1 MARSHRLGRPAH
13 RPSFDT
19 LLDRLGRSLTSLSES
34 ELLKATHWD
43 LGQDARLRE
52 DTRFR
57 QTPWQRWI
65 RAEDLVA
72 NDALHRE
79 LHGSRSGSADLSTAL
94 AAIGRHFGRRCVLCP
109 ADPRLV
115 VVGDEVRLAA
125 AELSKHPAIE
135 DEVGDLEKYTTHLP
149 LHSLK
154 AAAASEPA
162 GEWGPG
168 AQEQLIETLG
178 WIRVSNR
185 RRLNSRMFVAQV
197 EGHSMDDGRS
207 GLVDGSYAIFE
218 LWPSGTKQL
227 LSVLVRGSFRDPET
241 GSYAVKKYV
250 ADQRDEEGRHRQITL
265 VSLNPDKERYPD
277 IELQVEDEEALT
289 VVAKVIQPLSPDE
302 YARRPKPLRRPGRRE
317 LDTRDA
323 LEKVHER
330 LSERASRF
338 FESAPSPTA
347 EGDEKPDTAAWNSQ
361 LVCLE
366 MGAGGPHIELGPL
379 FGLWTFVKLLVVR
392 GVTGESRQ
400 TLASNARLRPVRVPV
415 LPSEGA
421 WTCRADG
428 FEDDPDVDLS
438 ALDVAGLPHDHVTAF
453 RVGVDGVG
461 RLLSGDQLSPG
472 QEYRLLLPPG
482 LWEPADHSIAA
493 TPLADGWYLAELALP
508 SAPGPELVQAIE
520 RLGLRLGDLAPRL
533 SFGLPSWPDE
543 WRSTPRG
550 DAFAAFA
557 ACSEGTAS
565 VTVTVNGY
573 DAEVDGEA
581 QIFVHGPDGP
591 RRIALPAGTSAT
603 IELSSLPVGRYFCT
617 LLHQRTRIQPAHLPF
632 EVSTNLS
639 APPRA
644 SWSAMVAG
652 TLHTGAPNTA
662 MRIWRGDLALLQR
675 EDLVIEGPPGWGVRV
690 LWREVADDYLA
701 TVELDTAGQLD
712 IGRLLSL
719 TRGRRE
725 RRLLGD
731 LVLDLA
737 ELGSLLLEHERHA
750 TVKGVGQNLGELMRA
765 KSDFVRRRGG
775 AYAQLLPMWFEP
787 VGQCLG
793 YEVEPIADLPE
804 EPPLHA
810 AAARLLVT
818 ERHLEGIGRRCKR
831 VLVMLEELQQVL
843 GEDLLD
849 WIDGV
854 CLRFGVDNA
863 LISTGLDWAEHRRRS
878 RLPLKVWDLE
888 EVLGQDE
895 LLIAFL
901 RDVAEGV

>member
-1 MARSHRLGRPAH
+1 MMHLPAPRARSSFDALLERLGD
-13 RPSFDT
+13 SIVT
-19 LLDRLGRSLTSLSES
+19 LREDD
-34 ELLKATHWD
+34 LLRASHWE

-52 DTRFR
+52 DLRFR
-57 QTPWQRWI
+57 QTPWGRWM
-65 RAEDLVA
+65 RAEDLLG

-79 LHGSRSGSADLSTAL
+79 LHAQRRGSANLNESLDVVGGL
-94 AAIGRHFGRRCVLCP
+94 FGRRCVFCP
-109 ADPRLV
+109 GDPRFVLQ
-115 VVGDEVRLAA
+115 GDEVRLAA
-125 AELSKHPAIE
+125 SELSRQPVIE

-149 LHSLK
+149 IHSLK

-162 GEWGPG
+162 GEWGPD
-168 AQEQLIETLG
+168 AQKQMIETLG
-178 WIRVSNR
+178 WIRVSGR
-185 RRLNSRMFVAQV
+185 RRLNSRMFVAQI

-207 GLVDGSYAIFE
+207 GLVDGGYAIFE

-227 LSVLVRGSFRDPET
+227 LSVLVRGSFHDPET

-250 ADQRDEEGRHRQITL
+250 ADQRDAEGRHHQINL

-317 LDTRDA
+317 LDARDA

-347 EGDEKPDTAAWNSQ
+347 EGDEKPNTAAWNSQ
-361 LVCLE
+361 LVCLD
-366 MGAGGPHIELGPL
+366 MGAGGPHLELGPL

-591 RRIALPAGTSAT
+591 RRVALPAGTSAT
-603 IELSSLPVGRYFCT
+603 IELSSLSVGQYFCT
-617 LLHQRTRIQPAHLPF
+617 LLHQRTRVQPAHLPF
-632 EVSTNLS
+632 EVAAELA
-639 APPRA
+639 APPQASFRA
-644 SWSAMVAG
+644 SIAG
-652 TLHTGAPNTA
+652 EVIVGAPNA
-662 MRIWRGDLALLQR
+662 MTRAWRGDLALLEQ
-675 EDLVIEGPPGWGVRV
+675 DQVAVEGPPGWAARV
-690 LWREVADDYLA
+690 LWREVTDDYLA
-701 TVELDTAGQLD
+701 TLELDSTGQLD
-712 IGRLLSL
+712 VPRLFSL
-719 TRGRRE
+719 TRERRE

-731 LVLDLA
+731 LVLNCG
-737 ELGSLLLEHERHA
+737 ELGSLVLEHERHA
-750 TVKGVGQNLGELMRA
+750 TVQGVGSTLGELART
-765 KSDFVRRRGG
+765 KGDFVRRRAG
-775 AYAQLLPMWFEP
+775 AFTQLLPMWFEP

-793 YEVEPIADLPE
+793 YEVEAVADLPE
-804 EPPLHA
+804 EPPVHA

-818 ERHLEGIGRRCKR
+818 ERRADGIGRRCKR
-831 VLVMLEELQQVL
+831 VLVMLEELQSEL
-843 GEDLLD
+843 GEELLD

-863 LISTGLDWAEHRRRS
+863 LISTGLSWAEHRRRS
-878 RLPLKVWDLE
+878 RLPLKVWELD
-888 EVLGQDE
+888 EVLAQDE

-901 RDVAEGV
+901 RDVAEGL